1 VKTEGYAKSVLIAGG
16 IAGVLSATPLLNL
29 LNIICCLWI
38 LLGGAMAVYLVRSDT
53 ERKINYGDGAYIGL
67 LTGFF
72 AAFVSSS
79 LFTIF
84 LLLGLNVAK
93 YIPERIPELEQ
104 FGDIFTA
111 TKVGLNA
118 MLLWFIFSVIIGG
131 VFGALGGII
140 GTALFAKK
148 KEVEE

>member
-1 VKTEGYAKSVLIAGG
+1 VKNEGYGKSVLIAGS
-16 IAGVLSATPLLNL
+16 IAGVLSATPLLFL
-29 LNIICCLWI
+29 LNIFCCLWI

-53 ERKINYGDGAYIGL
+53 ETKINYGDGAYIGL

-72 AAFVSSS
+72 AAFISSA

-84 LLLGLNVAK
+84 FLLGLNIMK
-93 YIPERIPELEQ
+93 YMPERIPELGQ
-104 FGDIFTA
+104 FEDIIDL

-118 MLLWFIFSVIIGG
+118 MLLWLIFSVITGG

-140 GTALFAKK
+140 CTAIFVKK
-148 KEVEE
+148 KEQ